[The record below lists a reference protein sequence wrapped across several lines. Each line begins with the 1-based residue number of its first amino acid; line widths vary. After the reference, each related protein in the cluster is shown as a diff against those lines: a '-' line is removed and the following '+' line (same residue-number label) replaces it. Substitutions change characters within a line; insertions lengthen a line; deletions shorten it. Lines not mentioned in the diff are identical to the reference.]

1 MARTNAH
8 SGRSP
13 QFMENEPVKI
23 RRSIFDRSFG
33 YKTTLNSGFLIPHFV
48 EEVLP
53 GDTFTVKPTF
63 FVRMNTLTVPF
74 MDNVFLDTFYF
85 FVPARLLWDNFQKF
99 MGEQTNPNDSIDYL
113 IPTLKSPDVNNPA
126 PRYSLTGPNSLW
138 DYFGLPVDGQNGVT
152 SFFNVATGMNIN
164 ALPFRAYNLI
174 WNEWFRDENLENSLE
189 VLTGDGPDPMANYQL
204 LKRNKRH
211 DYFTSALP
219 WPQKGPAVNVG
230 LSGNAPVKG
239 LDFSNVSI
247 DSTSITDPSKPS
259 YWQLY
264 GRELDN
270 SISPLNTRLAIRMSS
285 APGSFINGSPI
296 CAFDDKTSNEQF
308 LGVGGSNDD
317 GYPNSTLSHLDGDGF
332 QAEGLV
338 LLDGNNNPIGS
349 NAYADLS
356 GVNAITINDLRQA
369 FQIQKFYE
377 RAARSGTR
385 YTEIL
390 RGFFG
395 VISPDARL
403 QRPEYLGGSSERV
416 NIVPVTQ
423 QSSTNQTTPQGNLAA
438 FGLMAGR
445 GRGFYKSFVEHG
457 YVIGL
462 VNIRASLTYQ
472 QGVSRMWTRRDRFDF
487 YWPQFAHLG
496 EQPVYEKEIF
506 ATGNADN
513 DDSVFGYQERYAE
526 YRSRPSQI
534 TGTLRSG
541 VSGSLDVWHL
551 AQYFSNPPKLNAGF
565 ILEDPPIS
573 RVIAVTNEPQFYM
586 DCYFKFKAARPIPV
600 YGTPG
605 LIDHF

>member
-174 WNEWFRDENLENSLE
+174 WNEWFRDENLENSLD
-189 VLTGDGPDPMANYQL
+189 VPTNDGPDPLANYQL

-239 LDFSNVSI
+239 LDFSSVS
-247 DSTSITDPSKPS
+247 
-259 YWQLY
+259 LY
-264 GRELDN
+264 GDSDSEGQLPFIDVGTAGVIGGFLGQGVPAAN
-270 SISPLNTRLAIRMSS
+270 SPLIASGSS
-285 APGSFINGSPI
+285 YTSRTFTIDDNGG
-296 CAFDDKTSNEQF
+296 DG
-308 LGVGGSNDD
+308 GVGAMLLSLRGVGYKIDKATLESSDGS
-317 GYPNSTLSHLDGDGF
+317 
-332 QAEGLV
+332 A
-338 LLDGNNNPIGS
+338 IGE